1 MSLSSTS
8 PSSARKYDRLR
19 KRSCRHR
26 VPATIARTNSISTL
40 SRTKFSDNLLKLLS
54 QGVVPQSSLA
64 LESSMSAY
72 QVGNVDVLTVIGSF
86 TTVPNYETDYYRE
99 LTNYQTSLGT
109 LVAEAHRG
117 SIEVQSTP

>member
-1 MSLSSTS
+1 
-8 PSSARKYDRLR
+8 
-19 KRSCRHR
+19 
-26 VPATIARTNSISTL
+26 
-40 SRTKFSDNLLKLLS
+40 
-54 QGVVPQSSLA
+54 
-64 LESSMSAY
+64 MSAY

-117 SIEVQSTP
+117 SIEVQSTPGTESIFRIRLPLLQG